1 MLSSLTSR
9 KKKKKRKRHSRRA
22 ASRPVKKAMV
32 PLRSMMTSPRGGGKH
47 LTAWQ
52 NRATT
57 SHLGKQTNRGNPC
70 PNHLDTNNRHRN
82 GLSKSNVC
90 ANNDPRPR
98 PLVSIKPRVIA
109 QVKKLL
115 DARESNAGRAHQPH
129 CWTQRTEPLPDQL
142 ASCRKTPHI
151 HQSHRTNCFTPR
163 NTTTSVVQSKV
174 LVLVKTLGMVFRAL
188 AAHK

>member
-1 MLSSLTSR
+1 VAESRHHKSSWQAN
-9 KKKKKRKRHSRRA
+9 KPGK
-22 ASRPVKKAMV
+22 
-32 PLRSMMTSPRGGGKH
+32 SMPKSPRY
-47 LTAWQ
+47 
-52 NRATT
+52 
-57 SHLGKQTNRGNPC
+57 
-70 PNHLDTNNRHRN
+70 NHAKKVTNNRHRN